1 MQWYIK
7 SMNKAVFLVEVLC
20 TDAQRDV
27 VRQHWLVIAQ
37 GTEDALF

>member
-27 VRQHWLVIAQ
+27 VRQHYQTILAIAHVS
-37 GTEDALF
+37 